1 MVEVCKN
8 KLIENKTFN
17 DMNMK
22 LRNIPFSP
30 PDMSEAEINEVADA
44 LRSGWITTGPK
55 TKEFERQIA
64 EYVGTQK
71 AVCLNS
77 ATAAMEMA
85 LRLIGVGPEDEVIVP
100 AYTYTATAS
109 VTQHVGCK
117 VVMVDSQKDNI
128 EMDYDKLAE
137 AITEKTKVIFPV
149 DLGGVMCDFDKIYA
163 VIEAKK
169 HLFRPSNEIQK
180 KIGRIIVAA
189 DDAHAFGAQWHG
201 KMAGA
206 IADFTSFSFH
216 AVKNLTTAEGGALVW
231 HLPFGDEP
239 VQVSGSKVQDY
250 FPTVPRKEG
259 ETWNEMLYRISQLL
273 SLHGQNKD
281 ALAKTQLGAWEY
293 DVIGPWYKCNM
304 TDIMAGIGLAQLSRY
319 QGMLERRK
327 HIIGVY
333 DNALKD
339 LPVAV
344 LNHYGEDFAGS
355 GHLYIT
361 RLLGRS
367 DQERRDVIIKMAERG
382 IACNVHYKPLPMMT
396 AYKALGFDIKEFP
409 NAYNLFVN
417 EVTLPLHT
425 RLTDDDVEYVIS
437 NYVDIIKSL

>member
-1 MVEVCKN
+1 
-8 KLIENKTFN
+8 
-17 DMNMK
+17 MNMK

-30 PDMSEAEINEVADA
+30 PDMSEAEIEQVAEA

-55 TKEFERQIA
+55 TKEFERLIA
-64 EYVGTQK
+64 LVCGTQK

-77 ATAAMEMA
+77 ATAAMEMS

-117 VVMVDSQKDNI
+117 VVMVDSQKDNVA
-128 EMDYDKLAE
+128 MDYDKLAE
-137 AITEKTKVIFPV
+137 AITEHTKVICPV
-149 DLGGVMCDFDKIYA
+149 DLGGVVCDFDRIFEIVA
-163 VIEAKK
+163 AKK
-169 HLFRPSNEIQK
+169 PLFRPTNAIQK

-189 DDAHAFGAQWHG
+189 DDAHAFGAKWHG
-201 KMAGA
+201 KMAGE
-206 IADFTSFSFH
+206 IADFSSFSFH

-231 HLPFGDEP
+231 NLPFGKEVVD
-239 VQVSGSKVQDY
+239 VNNNDNY
-250 FPTVPRKEG
+250 FPTVPRREG
-259 ETWNEMLYRISQLL
+259 ETWDEMLYRISQLL

-304 TDIMAGIGLAQLSRY
+304 TDVMAGIGLAQLKRY
-319 QGMLERRK
+319 PELLYRRRQ
-327 HIIGVY
+327 IIKRY
-333 DNALKD
+333 DEAIDNLNANLDINHQVKYLD
-339 LPVAV
+339 
-344 LNHYGEDFAGS
+344 HYGDDFSSS

-361 RLLGRS
+361 RLQGRS
-367 DQERRDVIIKMAERG
+367 DQERRDVIVRMAERG

-396 AYKALGFDIKEFP
+396 AYKALGFDIKDYP
-409 NAYNLFVN
+409 NAYHLFEN

-425 RLTDDDVEYVIS
+425 RLTDEDVEYVIS
-437 NYVDIIKSL
+437 NFVDIVKNL

>member
-1 MVEVCKN
+1 
-8 KLIENKTFN
+8 
-17 DMNMK
+17 MNMK

-30 PDMSEAEINEVADA
+30 PDMTEAEIEQVAEA

-55 TKEFERQIA
+55 TKEFERLIA
-64 EYVGTQK
+64 LVCSTQK
-71 AVCLNS
+71 VVCLNS

-117 VVMVDSQKDNI
+117 VVMVDSQPNSV
-128 EMDYDKLAE
+128 EMDYDKLAD
-137 AITEKTKVIFPV
+137 AITEHTKVICPV
-149 DLGGVMCDFDKIYA
+149 DLGGIICDFDRVFEI
-163 VIEAKK
+163 VEAKK
-169 HLFRPSNEIQK
+169 GLFRPTNAIQK

-189 DDAHAFGAQWHG
+189 DDAHAFGAKRHG
-201 KMAGA
+201 MMAGE
-206 IADFTSFSFH
+206 IADFSSFSFH
-216 AVKNLTTAEGGALVW
+216 AVKNLTTAEGGALTW
-231 HLPFGDEP
+231 NLPFGEQK
-239 VQVSGSKVQDY
+239 VLSGELVDY
-250 FPTVPRKEG
+250 KPTVPYIEE
-259 ETWNEMLYRISQLL
+259 ETWNELLYRLSQLY

-293 DVIGPWYKCNM
+293 DIIGPWYKCNM
-304 TDIMAGIGLAQLSRY
+304 TDVMAGIGLAQLKRY
-319 QGMLERRK
+319 PEMLYHRRQ
-327 HIIGVY
+327 IIGRY
-333 DNALKD
+333 DESLKD

-344 LNHYGEDFAGS
+344 LNHYGEDHSGS

-367 DQERRDVIIKMAERG
+367 DAERRAVIIEMAKRG

-396 AYKALGFDIKEFP
+396 AYKALGFDITNYP
-409 NAYNLFVN
+409 NAYHLFEN

-425 RLTDDDVEYVIS
+425 RLSDEDVEYVI
-437 NYVDIIKSL
+437 NNFVEIVKAL

>member
-1 MVEVCKN
+1 
-8 KLIENKTFN
+8 
-17 DMNMK
+17 MNMK

-30 PDMSEAEINEVADA
+30 PDMSEAEIAEVADA

-64 EYVGTQK
+64 AYVETKK

-85 LRLIGVGPEDEVIVP
+85 LRLIGVGPNDEVIVP

-117 VVMVDSQKDNI
+117 VVMVDSQPDCV

-137 AITEKTKVIFPV
+137 AITEKTKVICPV
-149 DLGGVMCDFDKIYA
+149 DLGGIVCDFDKVFQI
-163 VIEAKK
+163 VEAKK
-169 HLFRPSNEIQK
+169 KLFRPSNEIQK
-180 KIGRIIVAA
+180 RIGRIIVAA
-189 DDAHAFGAQWHG
+189 DDAHAFGASWHG

-206 IADFTSFSFH
+206 IADFSSFSFH
-216 AVKNLTTAEGGALVW
+216 AVKNLTTAEGGALTW
-231 HLPFGDEP
+231 NLPFGDEP
-239 VQVSGSKVQDY
+239 VSYDAWS
-250 FPTVPRKEG
+250 TVPHIEG
-259 ETWNEMLYRISQLL
+259 ETWNEYLYRLSQLY

-281 ALAKTQLGAWEY
+281 ALAKTKLGAWEY

-304 TDIMAGIGLAQLSRY
+304 TDIMAGIGLAQLKRY
-319 QGMLERRK
+319 PGMLERRK
-327 HIIGVY
+327 QIISRF
-333 DNALKD
+333 DEALKG

-344 LNHYGEDFAGS
+344 LNHYGPDHAGS

-367 DQERRDVIIKMAERG
+367 DAERRDVIIKMAERG

-396 AYKALGFDIKEFP
+396 AYKALGFDIKDYP
-409 NAYNLFVN
+409 NAYHFYEN

-425 RLTDDDVEYVIS
+425 RLTDEDVEYVIS

>member
-1 MVEVCKN
+1 
-8 KLIENKTFN
+8 
-17 DMNMK
+17 MNMK

-30 PDMSEAEINEVADA
+30 PDMSEAEIEQVAEA

-55 TKEFERQIA
+55 TKEFERLIA
-64 EYVGTQK
+64 LVCGTQK

-117 VVMVDSQKDNI
+117 VVMVDSQKDNVA
-128 EMDYDKLAE
+128 MDYDKLAE
-137 AITEKTKVIFPV
+137 AITEHTKVICPV
-149 DLGGVMCDFDKIYA
+149 DLGGVVCDFDRIFEI
-163 VIEAKK
+163 VEARK
-169 HLFRPSNEIQK
+169 HLFRPTNAIQK

-189 DDAHAFGAQWHG
+189 DDAHAFGAKWHG
-201 KMAGA
+201 KMAGE
-206 IADFTSFSFH
+206 IADFSSFSFH

-231 HLPFGDEP
+231 NLPFGELEIE
-239 VQVSGSKVQDY
+239 SGELKDY
-250 FPTVPRKEG
+250 MPTVPYIDG
-259 ETWNEMLYRISQLL
+259 ETWDGLLYRVLQLF

-304 TDIMAGIGLAQLSRY
+304 TDVMAGIGLAQLKRY
-319 QGMLERRK
+319 PELLYRRRQ
-327 HIIGVY
+327 IIKRY
-333 DNALKD
+333 DEAIDNLNANLDVNHQVKYLD
-339 LPVAV
+339 
-344 LNHYGEDFAGS
+344 HYGDDFSSS

-361 RLLGRS
+361 RLQGRS
-367 DQERRDVIIKMAERG
+367 DQERRDVIVRMAERG

-396 AYKALGFDIKEFP
+396 AYRALGFDIKDYP
-409 NAYNLFVN
+409 NAYHLFEN

-425 RLTDDDVEYVIS
+425 RLSDEDVEYVIS
-437 NYVDIIKSL
+437 NYVDIIKNL

>member
-1 MVEVCKN
+1 
-8 KLIENKTFN
+8 
-17 DMNMK
+17 MK

-30 PDMSEAEINEVADA
+30 PDMTDEEAKLASEAI
-44 LRSGWITTGPK
+44 LSGWITTGPK

-85 LRLIGVGPEDEVIVP
+85 LRLIGVGLEDEVIVP

-117 VVMVDSQKDNI
+117 LVMVDSQNDNV
-128 EMDYDKLAE
+128 EMDYDKLAD
-137 AITEKTKVIFPV
+137 AITEKTKVICPV
-149 DLGGVMCDFDKIYA
+149 DLGGVVCDYDKIFA

-169 HLFRPSNEIQK
+169 HLFRPANEIQK
-180 KIGRIIVAA
+180 RIGRIIVAA

-206 IADFTSFSFH
+206 IADFSSFSFH

-231 HLPFGDEP
+231 NLPFGGEP
-239 VQVSGSKVQDY
+239 VSYDVWS
-250 FPTVPRKEG
+250 TVPHIDG
-259 ETWNEMLYRISQLL
+259 ETWDGYLYRLSQLY

-281 ALAKTQLGAWEY
+281 AFAKTQLGAWEY

-327 HIIGVY
+327 HIISVY
-333 DNALKD
+333 NEALKD

-344 LNHYGEDFAGS
+344 LNHYGEDFTGS
-355 GHLYIT
+355 CHLYIT
-361 RLLGRS
+361 RLLGRC
-367 DQERRDVIIKMAERG
+367 DAERREAIVKMAERG

-396 AYKALGFDIKEFP
+396 AYKALGFDIKDFP
-409 NAYNLFVN
+409 NAYHLFEN

-425 RLTDDDVEYVIS
+425 RLTDEDVEYVIS

>member
-1 MVEVCKN
+1 
-8 KLIENKTFN
+8 
-17 DMNMK
+17 MNTK
-22 LRNIPFSP
+22 LRNVPFSP
-30 PDMSEAEINEVADA
+30 PDMSEAEAKLASEAI
-44 LRSGWITTGPK
+44 LSGWITTGPK
-55 TKEFERQIA
+55 TKEFEKKIA
-64 EYVGTQK
+64 AYVGTNK

-117 VVMVDSQKDNI
+117 VVMVDSQKDNV

-137 AITEKTKVIFPV
+137 AITEHTKVICPV
-149 DLGGVMCDFDKIYA
+149 DLGGVMCDFDKVFA
-163 VIEAKK
+163 VIESKK
-169 HLFRPSNEIQK
+169 HLFRPTNEIQK

-201 KMAGA
+201 KMAGS
-206 IADFTSFSFH
+206 IADFSSFSFH

-231 HLPFGDEP
+231 NLPFGEEP
-239 VQVSGSKVQDY
+239 VSYDAWS
-250 FPTVPRKEG
+250 TVPHIEG
-259 ETWNEMLYRISQLL
+259 ETWDGYLYRLSQLY

-304 TDIMAGIGLAQLSRY
+304 TDIMAGIGLAQLERY

-361 RLLGRS
+361 RLLGRT
-367 DQERRDVIIKMAERG
+367 DQERRDVIVKMAERG

-396 AYKALGFDIKEFP
+396 AYKALGFDIKDFP

-425 RLTDDDVEYVIS
+425 RLTDEDVEYVIS
-437 NYVDIIKSL
+437 NYVDIIKNL

>member
-1 MVEVCKN
+1 
-8 KLIENKTFN
+8 
-17 DMNMK
+17 MK

-30 PDMSEAEINEVADA
+30 PDMSEAEIEQVAEA

-55 TKEFERQIA
+55 TKEFERLIA
-64 EYVGTQK
+64 LVCGTQK

-117 VVMVDSQKDNI
+117 VVMVDSQKDNVA
-128 EMDYDKLAE
+128 MDYDKLAE
-137 AITEKTKVIFPV
+137 AITEHTKVICPV
-149 DLGGVMCDFDKIYA
+149 DLGGVVCDFDRIFEI
-163 VIEAKK
+163 VEAKK
-169 HLFRPSNEIQK
+169 HLFRPTNAIQK

-189 DDAHAFGAQWHG
+189 DDAHAFGAKWHG
-201 KMAGA
+201 KMAGE
-206 IADFTSFSFH
+206 IADFSSFSFH

-231 HLPFGDEP
+231 NLPFGKEVVD
-239 VQVSGSKVQDY
+239 VNINDNY
-250 FPTVPRKEG
+250 FPTVPRREG
-259 ETWNEMLYRISQLL
+259 ETWDEMLYRVSQLL

-304 TDIMAGIGLAQLSRY
+304 TDVMAGIGLAQLKRY
-319 QGMLERRK
+319 PELLYRRRQ
-327 HIIGVY
+327 IIKRY
-333 DNALKD
+333 DEAIDNLNANLDVNHQVKYLD
-339 LPVAV
+339 
-344 LNHYGEDFAGS
+344 HYGDDFSSS

-361 RLLGRS
+361 RLQGRS
-367 DQERRDVIIKMAERG
+367 DQERRNVIIKMAERG

-396 AYKALGFDIKEFP
+396 AYKALGFDIKDYP
-409 NAYNLFVN
+409 NAYHLFEN

-425 RLTDDDVEYVIS
+425 RLTDEDVEYVIS
-437 NYVDIIKSL
+437 NFVDIVKNL